1 MKVSQ
6 SFPQHTHKDFPKPD
20 MQVVVEA
27 HNIPLRKMGGKWTGK
42 CPFHN
47 DDTPS
52 FIVYERHAHCY
63 GCGWHGDGVDFVA
76 KIKDISLT
84 DALNFVREHY
94 REETTS
100 DAWPDS

>member
-6 SFPQHTHKDFPKPD
+6 SYPQAPHTVIPKPD

-27 HNIPLRKMGGKWTGK
+27 HNIPLRKMGNKLVGK
-42 CPFHN
+42 CCFHS

-52 FIVYERHAHCY
+52 FVVYERHAHCY

-76 KIKDISLT
+76 KIKNISLS
-84 DALNFVREHY
+84 DAISFVREHY
-94 REETTS
+94 QETTS
-100 DAWPDS
+100 DAWPTD